1 MACSLLAEDPPRSP
15 GRPPTGA
22 ARLGGAADSDVRGA
36 PGPCL
41 PLAYPAGMTV
51 ENRAAGLD
59 PSVFVHP
66 MGLCESDR
74 VGPRTRIWAFAH
86 VLPGAVVG
94 ADCNLG
100 DHAFVEGGARIGDRV
115 TVKNA
120 VLLWDGV
127 TVEDEVFLGPNAVFT
142 NDLAPR
148 AGARKAPGERVPT
161 LVRRGATVG
170 ANATIV
176 CGNEIGAWAMI
187 GAGAVVTRDVPPF
200 ALMAGVPARRIGW
213 VSHDGER
220 LGADLVCPRSGR
232 RYREAG
238 PDRLEEIVE

>member
-1 MACSLLAEDPPRSP
+1 MS
-15 GRPPTGA
+15 
-22 ARLGGAADSDVRGA
+22 
-36 PGPCL
+36 
-41 PLAYPAGMTV
+41 V
-51 ENRAAGLD
+51 ENRVAGLD

-120 VLLWDGV
+120 VLVWDRV
-127 TVEDEVFLGPNAVFT
+127 TVEDEVFLGPGMVFT

-148 AGARKAPGERVPT
+148 VGFRKAPEQLVAT

-170 ANATIV
+170 ANATVV
-176 CGNEIGAWAMI
+176 CGVTVGRRAFVA
-187 GAGAVVTRDVPPF
+187 AGAVVVADVADH
-200 ALMAGVPARRIGW
+200 ALVAGNPARRIGW
-213 VSHDGER
+213 VCTCGGR
-220 LGADLVCPRSGR
+220 LDDALACACGR
-232 RYREAG
+232 RYRLADETSELAQVAG
-238 PDRLEEIVE
+238 PD